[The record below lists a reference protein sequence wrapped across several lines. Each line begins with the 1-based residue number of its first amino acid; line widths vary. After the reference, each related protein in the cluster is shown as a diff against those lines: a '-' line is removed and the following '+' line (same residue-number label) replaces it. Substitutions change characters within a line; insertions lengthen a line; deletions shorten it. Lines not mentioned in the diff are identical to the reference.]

1 MTAHTHT
8 HFVNTNFLTY
18 FLINICSW
26 KRKGGIH
33 LFHEQCFF
41 LLYPLFSD
49 WFRLRPSV
57 LWLCCH
63 HERVGCLG
71 DKSPGM
77 LGDDLS
83 VFHFHLSISRSLFP
97 LFFPQVSLW
106 LRSPPPTAY
115 LPTIHRRR
123 LLPRARTP
131 PPVCVVRSDYR
142 PLHCP
147 RQVGPRHWP
156 AGRG

>member
-1 MTAHTHT
+1 MCDDCTHTHT

-18 FLINICSW
+18 LLINICSW

-49 WFRLRPSV
+49 WFRLRPSG

-83 VFHFHLSISRSLFP
+83 ECFISISPSVFHCSP
-97 LFFPQVSLW
+97 FFFSSVTVADIPP
-106 LRSPPPTAY
+106 PPPTAY

-131 PPVCVVRSDYR
+131 SASVCG
-142 PLHCP
+142 PL
-147 RQVGPRHWP
+147 RL
-156 AGRG
+156 